1 MPKDRSRT
9 PKKLLPKLHIYCEG
23 AKTEPNYLNGYISNN
38 YPGNVRLKIIEI
50 VPTKKNTPK
59 QLVDE
64 AVWDKKHKYP
74 EGDFFWVVYDRESKY
89 KYSDKLHMEAYQKA
103 KNNNVNIGLS
113 NVCFELWLLLHF
125 QDTYAPYSCCDD
137 LIKNSSLH
145 AECKKLGLSSYSKG
159 DKYIFNKI
167 DNLIGKARERAEK
180 MNMDILASADPFRV
194 QPYHL
199 NPYTDVHKLLD
210 AIDKFA
216 KDNIR

>member
-1 MPKDRSRT
+1 MPKNRARIE
-9 PKKLLPKLHIYCEG
+9 KELLPKFHIYCEG
-23 AKTEPNYLNGYISNN
+23 EKTEPNYLNGYIGNM

-64 AVWDKKHKYP
+64 AVADKKSKYP
-74 EGDFFWVVYDRESKY
+74 NGDIFWVVYDRESKH

-103 KNNNVNIGLS
+103 KSNNVYIGFS

-125 QDTYAPYSCCDD
+125 QDTCAPYSCCDD
-137 LIKNSSLH
+137 LIKNSNLH
-145 AECKKLGLSSYSKG
+145 AECKKIGLSNYSKG

-167 DNLIGKARERAEK
+167 DDHIGKARERAEK
-180 MNMDILASADPFRV
+180 MNREMLASADPSKV
-194 QPYHL
+194 LPYHL

-210 AIDKFA
+210 AIDEFA
-216 KDNIR
+216 KNNIR